1 MTPGPLLWLRADGAR
16 TVLGLGD
23 RHLTLPAEAHG
34 FLAALLASP
43 DGFDVDGWAGALDA
57 ASRAV
62 VVERLAAEGVVV
74 PA

>member
-1 MTPGPLLWLRADGAR
+1 MLWLRADGVR

-23 RHLTLPAEAHG
+23 RHLSLPGEAHG
-34 FLAALLASP
+34 FLAALLAAPES
-43 DGFDVDGWAGALDA
+43 FDVDGWAGALDA
-57 ASRAV
+57 ASRSV